1 MKERSGF
8 LASIAAGVILAI
20 LVGAA
25 LTLSYPATRL
35 VAITTESSQTTT
47 TQASSIVPGPT
58 TTSTSTATV
67 TESTTIASS
76 VTAPCSSPGVQCGS
90 FQITSA
96 TLVASPGADSASNLT
111 ITLANTGNVEIGAFE
126 VFLDYVVNGSTL
138 LGGLPA
144 GQQTTISVSFQN
156 DQFLVTAGETYTVLV
171 EAFLISDSHIT
182 ANLWGSAQV
191 LASSKSATTTSTTSI
206 GSTLSCTG
214 NCTFNPPWPVYQTM
228 SALKEASPFVVVANV
243 TSESVTSVNSI
254 PLTVYQLS
262 VVENIEG
269 PGVNKSAGMMTLP
282 MAQIGGTANGT
293 TVSIEGYPTLSV
305 GSTYV
310 LFLNGPGSL
319 YPSYYAGYLTS
330 VGGPQGT
337 FLVQRGGVFSL
348 DTVYPKADVWLPIK
362 ANDVPLSQFIAEVQA
377 S

>member
-1 MKERSGF
+1 
-8 LASIAAGVILAI
+8 
-20 LVGAA
+20 
-25 LTLSYPATRL
+25 
-35 VAITTESSQTTT
+35 
-47 TQASSIVPGPT
+47 
-58 TTSTSTATV
+58 
-67 TESTTIASS
+67 
-76 VTAPCSSPGVQCGS
+76 VQCGS

-111 ITLANTGNVEIGAFE
+111 IGLANTGNVRIGAFL
-126 VFLDYVVNGSTL
+126 VFLDYSVNGSVFF
-138 LGGLPA
+138 GGLGA
-144 GQQTTISVSFQN
+144 GQQTTISFSVQN
-156 DQFLVTAGETYTVLV
+156 DQFLVTAGQTYTVLV
-171 EAFLISDSHIT
+171 EGFLISDNNIT
-182 ANLWGSAQV
+182 TNLWGSIQV
-191 LASSKSATTTSTTSI
+191 LASSKSATATATTSI

-228 SALKEASPFVVVANV
+228 TALKDASRFVVVANV
-243 TSESVTSVNSI
+243 TSESVTSVKGI

-262 VVENIEG
+262 VVESIEG
-269 PGVNKSAGMMTLP
+269 PGVNKSAGTTTLS
-282 MAQIGGTANGT
+282 MAQIGGAANGT

-319 YPSYYAGYLTS
+319 YSAYYDGYLTS

-348 DTVYPKADVWLPIK
+348 DTLYPKPDVWLPIK
-362 ANDVPLSQFIAEVQA
+362 ANDVPLSQFIAEVQG